1 MPSEIN
7 NNQNK
12 IIAFSATLICMILI
26 LIPTPDLLKIYKPD
40 WSLLLLI
47 FLAIYIPK
55 EFNLG
60 MAFFVGLLVDV
71 SKGSLLGQHALA
83 SLLIIFLVT
92 KFHLQLRIFPLLQ
105 LTATVFFLIIIYQF
119 ILFWINGVSGISSS
133 FSSYLGPIISGTILW
148 PIIAKLLGRLFILS
162 TTKK

>member
-1 MPSEIN
+1 MPSEIK

-12 IIAFSATLICMILI
+12 VIAFLAILICIILI

-47 FLAIYIPK
+47 FLAINIPK

-60 MAFFVGLLVDV
+60 MAFLVGLLVDV

-92 KFHLQLRIFPLLQ
+92 KFHLQLRIFPFLQ
-105 LTATVFFLIIIYQF
+105 LTAVVCFLIIIYQF

-133 FSSYLGPIISGTILW
+133 FASYLGPIISGTILW
-148 PIIAKLLGRLFILS
+148 PIIAKLLGQLFIFS

>member
-1 MPSEIN
+1 MPSEIK

-12 IIAFSATLICMILI
+12 VIAFLAILICIILI

-47 FLAIYIPK
+47 FLAINIPK

-60 MAFFVGLLVDV
+60 MAFLVGLLVDV

-92 KFHLQLRIFPLLQ
+92 KFHLQLRIFPFLQ
-105 LTATVFFLIIIYQF
+105 LTAVVCFL
-119 ILFWINGVSGISSS
+119 
-133 FSSYLGPIISGTILW
+133 
-148 PIIAKLLGRLFILS
+148 
-162 TTKK
+162 